1 MKLDIYC
8 DESRLEFLESKENG
22 FMVIGS
28 LWLEREKREVLKNSI
43 KELKKKY
50 NFNVEI
56 KWTKISYKMLD
67 FYKELIDLF
76 VQYQDFHFFRAIV
89 VDTAK
94 INFEYH
100 QKNSDIGF
108 YKFYYQVLVH
118 KMNTTT
124 RNNEYYVYV
133 DDKTNKVYKP
143 LPLLKK
149 ILNNAIY
156 AGEVKLIEPRE
167 SFENLFI
174 QYVDVLIGLV
184 SYGYNTPSNEMKG
197 AKKELYNYASQ
208 ALKLALNKKTS
219 KNAQPFNVFEIN
231 LDRNF

>member
-1 MKLDIYC
+1 MKIDIYC
-8 DESRLEFLESKENG
+8 DESRLEFLESNEDG

-28 LWLEREKREVLKNSI
+28 LWLDREDRDILKI
-43 KELKKKY
+43 KVKELKQKY
-50 NFNVEI
+50 NFTVEI

-67 FYKELIDLF
+67 FYKELIDIF
-76 VQYQDFHFFRAIV
+76 VEYKKFHFFKAIV
-89 VDTAK
+89 VDTSK

-100 QKNSDIGF
+100 QNNSDIGF

-118 KMNTTT
+118 KMNTAT
-124 RNNEYYVYV
+124 RHNEYYIYV

-149 ILNNAIY
+149 VLNNAIY
-156 AGEVKLIEPRE
+156 IGEVKLIEPRD

-184 SYGYNTPSNEMKG
+184 SYGYNTKEQKG
-197 AKKELYNYASQ
+197 AKKELYDYACE
-208 ALKLALNKKTS
+208 KLGLELDKKTR
-219 KNAQPFNVFEIN
+219 KDTKPFNIFEID

>member
-1 MKLDIYC
+1 MEIDIYC
-8 DESRLEFLESKENG
+8 DESRLEFLESKDDG

-28 LWLEREKREVLKNSI
+28 LWLKRKERDDLKNKI
-43 KELKKKY
+43 KALKVKY

-67 FYKELIDLF
+67 FYKGLVDLF
-76 VQYQDFHFFRAIV
+76 VDYNGFHFFKAIV
-89 VDTAK
+89 VDTSK

-100 QKNSDIGF
+100 QNNSDIGF

-118 KMNTTT
+118 KMNSASYHHD
-124 RNNEYYVYV
+124 YYIYV

-149 ILNNAIY
+149 VLNNSIY
-156 AGEVKLIEPRE
+156 TGNVKLIEPRD

-184 SYGYNTPSNEMKG
+184 SYGYNTDEMKG
-197 AKKELYNYASQ
+197 AKAELYEYASKR
-208 ALKLALNKKTS
+208 LDLPLDKSTP
-219 KNAQPFNVFEIN
+219 KNQQPFNIFEIK
-231 LDRNF
+231 LDGKF

>member
-1 MKLDIYC
+1 MKIDIYC
-8 DESRLEFLESKENG
+8 DESRLEFLESKDDG

-28 LWLEREKREVLKNSI
+28 LWLAREERDSLKNKI
-43 KELKKKY
+43 KALKEKHH
-50 NFNVEI
+50 FNVEI

-67 FYKELIDLF
+67 FYKELVDIF
-76 VQYQDFHFFRAIV
+76 VDYQEFHFFKAIV
-89 VDTAK
+89 VDTSK
-94 INFEYH
+94 VNFEYH
-100 QKNSDIGF
+100 QNNSDIGF

-118 KMNTTT
+118 KMNTASSHHD
-124 RNNEYYVYV
+124 YFIYV

-149 ILNNAIY
+149 VLNNAIY
-156 AGEVKLIEPRE
+156 AGNVKLVEPRD

-184 SYGYNTPSNEMKG
+184 SYGYNTKEKKG
-197 AKKELYNYASQ
+197 AKAELYDYAC
-208 ALKLALNKKTS
+208 AKLGLLLDKKTQ
-219 KNAQPFNVFEIN
+219 KETEPFNIFEID

>member
-1 MKLDIYC
+1 MKIDIYC
-8 DESRLEFLESKENG
+8 DESRLEFLESQENG

-28 LWLEREKREVLKNSI
+28 LWLPREKRE
-43 KELKKKY
+43 ELKSQIKALKVKHQ
-50 NFNVEI
+50 FNVEI

-76 VQYQDFHFFRAIV
+76 VNYKEFHFFKAIV
-89 VDTAK
+89 VDTQK

-100 QKNSDIGF
+100 HNNSDIGF

-118 KMNTTT
+118 KMNTAT
-124 RNNEYYVYV
+124 RHNDYYIYV

-156 AGEVKLIEPRE
+156 TGEVKLIEPKR
-167 SFENLFI
+167 SFENLFL
-174 QYVDVLIGLV
+174 QYVDILIGLV
-184 SYGYNTPSNEMKG
+184 SYGYNTEEMRG
-197 AKKELYNYASQ
+197 AKKELYDYACEV
-208 ALKLALNKKTS
+208 LEVKLNKKTV
-219 KNAQPFNVFEIN
+219 KKAQPFNIFEID

>member
-1 MKLDIYC
+1 MQIDIYC
-8 DESRLEFLESKENG
+8 DESRLEFLESKDDG

-28 LWLEREKREVLKNSI
+28 LWLEREKRDSLKNQI
-43 KELKKKY
+43 KALKEKY

-67 FYKELIDLF
+67 FYKELVDLF
-76 VQYQDFHFFRAIV
+76 VDREEFHFFKAIV
-89 VDTAK
+89 VDTSK
-94 INFEYH
+94 VNFEYH
-100 QKNSDIGF
+100 QNNSDIGF

-118 KMNTTT
+118 KMNTASGHHD
-124 RNNEYYVYV
+124 YYVYV

-149 ILNNAIY
+149 VLNNAIY
-156 AGEVKLIEPRE
+156 AGNVKLIEPRN

-184 SYGYNTPSNEMKG
+184 SYGYNTSEMSG
-197 AKKELYNYASQ
+197 AKKELYEYASKR
-208 ALKLALNKKTS
+208 LGLSLNKSTP
-219 KNAQPFNVFEIN
+219 KNKQPFNIFEID

>member
-1 MKLDIYC
+1 MKVDIYC
-8 DESRLEFLESKENG
+8 DESRLEFLESEDDG

-28 LWLEREKREVLKNSI
+28 LWLLREDRAILKKKI
-43 KELKKKY
+43 KDLKKKY
-50 NFNVEI
+50 SFNVEI

-67 FYKELIDLF
+67 FYKELIDIF
-76 VQYQDFHFFRAIV
+76 ANYEDFHFFKAIV
-89 VDTAK
+89 VDTSK

-100 QKNSDIGF
+100 QNNSDIGF

-118 KMNTTT
+118 KMNTATSH
-124 RNNEYYVYV
+124 NDYYVYV

-156 AGEVKLIEPRE
+156 SGEVKIIEPRE
-167 SFENLFI
+167 SFENIYI
-174 QYVDVLIGLV
+174 QYVDILIGLV
-184 SYGYNTPSNEMKG
+184 SYGYNIEEKKG
-197 AKKELYNYASQ
+197 AKKEIYDYACD
-208 ALKLALNKKTS
+208 KLHIPLNRKTTKNKK
-219 KNAQPFNVFEIN
+219 PFNIFEID

>member
-1 MKLDIYC
+1 MQIDIYC
-8 DESRLEFLESKENG
+8 DESRLEFLESKDDG

-28 LWLEREKREVLKNSI
+28 LWLKRVERDNLKNQI
-43 KELKKKY
+43 KALKKKH

-56 KWTKISYKMLD
+56 KWTKISYKMLT
-67 FYKELIDLF
+67 FYKELIDIF
-76 VQYQDFHFFRAIV
+76 VDYQEFHFFKAIV
-89 VDTAK
+89 VDTSK

-100 QKNSDIGF
+100 QNNSDIGF

-118 KMNTTT
+118 KMHTASHHHD
-124 RNNEYYVYV
+124 YYVYV

-149 ILNNAIY
+149 VLNNAIY
-156 AGEVKLIEPRE
+156 AGNVKLIEPRN

-184 SYGYNTPSNEMKG
+184 SYGYNTSEMKG
-197 AKKELYNYASQ
+197 AKAELYNYASKR
-208 ALKLALNKKTS
+208 LNLSLNKSTV
-219 KNAQPFNVFEIN
+219 KNKQPFNIFEIN

>member
-8 DESRLEFLESKENG
+8 DESRLEFLESNENG

-28 LWLEREKREVLKNSI
+28 LWLEREKRDRLKTSI
-43 KELKKKY
+43 KELKVKH
-50 NFNVEI
+50 NFGVEI

-76 VQYQDFHFFRAIV
+76 ADYQDFHFFKAIV
-89 VDTAK
+89 VDTSK

-100 QKNSDIGF
+100 QNNSDIGF

-118 KMNTTT
+118 KMNTAT
-124 RNNEYYVYV
+124 NHNEYYIYV

-149 ILNNAIY
+149 ILSNATY
-156 AGEVKLIEPRE
+156 AGEIKLIEPRN

-184 SYGYNTPSNEMKG
+184 SYGYNTNEMKG
-197 AKKELYNYASQ
+197 AKKELYLYACSKLNVN
-208 ALKLALNKKTS
+208 LKQKTTKK
-219 KNAQPFNVFEIN
+219 AQPFNIFEID

>member
-8 DESRLEFLESKENG
+8 DESRLEFLESDENG

-28 LWLEREKREVLKNSI
+28 LWLEREKRDRLKTSI
-43 KELKKKY
+43 KELKVKH
-50 NFNVEI
+50 NFGVEI

-76 VQYQDFHFFRAIV
+76 TDYQDFHFFKAIV
-89 VDTAK
+89 VDTSK

-100 QKNSDIGF
+100 QNNSDIGF

-124 RNNEYYVYV
+124 KHHEYYIYV

-149 ILNNAIY
+149 ILSNATY
-156 AGEVKLIEPRE
+156 TGEIKLIEPRN

-184 SYGYNTPSNEMKG
+184 SYGYNTGEMKG
-197 AKKELYNYASQ
+197 AKKELYEYACNK
-208 ALKLALNKKTS
+208 LKVNLKQKTTKKA
-219 KNAQPFNVFEIN
+219 KPFNIFEID

>member
-1 MKLDIYC
+1 MKFDIYC
-8 DESRLEFLESKENG
+8 DESRLEFLESEQNG

-28 LWLEREKREVLKNSI
+28 LWLERDKRDRLKNSI
-43 KELKKKY
+43 KELKQKH

-76 VQYQDFHFFRAIV
+76 ANYQDFHFFKAIV
-89 VDTAK
+89 VDTSK
-94 INFEYH
+94 INLNKYH
-100 QKNSDIGF
+100 QNNSDIGF

-118 KMNTTT
+118 KMNTAT
-124 RNNEYYVYV
+124 RYNEYYIYV

-149 ILNNAIY
+149 ILNSAIY
-156 AGEVKLIEPRE
+156 TGEIKLIEPRN

-184 SYGYNTPSNEMKG
+184 SYGYNTDEMRG
-197 AKKELYNYASQ
+197 AKEELYLYACNR
-208 ALKLALNKKTS
+208 LGLNLNQKTP
-219 KNAQPFNVFEIN
+219 KNRQPFNIFEID

>member
-1 MKLDIYC
+1 MNIDIYC
-8 DESRLEFLESKENG
+8 DESRLEFLESKDNG

-28 LWLEREKREVLKNSI
+28 LWLKREERDIVKNKI
-43 KELKKKY
+43 KTLKKKH
-50 NFNVEI
+50 NFTVEI

-67 FYKELIDLF
+67 FYKELVDIFVDLEE
-76 VQYQDFHFFRAIV
+76 FHFFKAIV
-89 VDTAK
+89 VDTEK

-100 QKNSDIGF
+100 QNNSDIGF

-118 KMNTTT
+118 KMNSAS
-124 RNNEYYVYV
+124 NFHNYYIYV

-156 AGEVKLIEPRE
+156 SGNIELIEPRN
-167 SFENLFI
+167 SYENIFI

-184 SYGYNTPSNEMKG
+184 SYGYNTKQMRG
-197 AKKELYNYASQ
+197 AKKELYEYVSHRLSM
-208 ALKLALNKKTS
+208 ALSKATS
-219 KNAQPFNVFEIN
+219 KDKKPFNIFEIK

>member
-1 MKLDIYC
+1 MNIDIYC
-8 DESRLEFLESKENG
+8 DESRLEFLESKEDG

-28 LWLEREKREVLKNSI
+28 LWILREQRDELKQKI
-43 KELKKKY
+43 KQLKKKY

-56 KWTKISYKMLD
+56 KWTKISYKMIN
-67 FYKELIDLF
+67 FYKELLDIF
-76 VQYQDFHFFRAIV
+76 VEYKEFHFFKAIV
-89 VDTAK
+89 VDTSK

-100 QKNSDIGF
+100 QNNSDIGF

-118 KMNTTT
+118 KMNTASKHHD
-124 RNNEYYVYV
+124 YYVYV
-133 DDKTNKVYKP
+133 DDKTNKIHKP

-149 ILNNAIY
+149 VLNNAIY
-156 AGEVKLIEPRE
+156 IGNVKLIEPKD

-184 SYGYNTPSNEMKG
+184 SYGYNMREKKG
-197 AKKELYNYASQ
+197 AKKELYDYACD
-208 ALKLALNKKTS
+208 KLTIPLHKKTL
-219 KNAQPFNVFEIN
+219 KNKQPFNIFEID

>member
-1 MKLDIYC
+1 MNIDIYC
-8 DESRLEFLESKENG
+8 DESRLEFLESEENG

-28 LWLEREKREVLKNSI
+28 LWLIREERENLKNQI
-43 KELKKKY
+43 KALKAKH

-56 KWTKISYKMLD
+56 KWTKISYKMLN
-67 FYKELIDLF
+67 FYKELVDLF
-76 VQYQDFHFFRAIV
+76 VDYNGFHFFKAIV
-89 VDTAK
+89 VDTSK

-100 QKNSDIGF
+100 QNNSDIGF

-118 KMNTTT
+118 KMNTASHH
-124 RNNEYYVYV
+124 NDYYVYV

-149 ILNNAIY
+149 VLNNAIY
-156 AGEVKLIEPRE
+156 SGNVKLIEPRN

-184 SYGYNTPSNEMKG
+184 SYGYNADEMKG
-197 AKKELYNYASQ
+197 AKAELYEYAS
-208 ALKLALNKKTS
+208 KRLALSLDKSTPKNK
-219 KNAQPFNVFEIN
+219 QPFNIFEIK
-231 LDRNF
+231 LDGKF

>member
-1 MKLDIYC
+1 MKIDIYC
-8 DESRLEFLESKENG
+8 DESRLEFLESKDDG

-28 LWLEREKREVLKNSI
+28 LWLKREERDNLKNQI
-43 KELKKKY
+43 KALKKKH

-56 KWTKISYKMLD
+56 KWTKISYKMLG

-76 VQYQDFHFFRAIV
+76 VVYQGFHFFKAIV

-100 QKNSDIGF
+100 QNNSDIGF

-118 KMNTTT
+118 KMNTAS
-124 RNNEYYVYV
+124 NHHDYYIYV

-143 LPLLKK
+143 LSMLKK
-149 ILNNAIY
+149 VLNNAVY
-156 AGEVKLIEPRE
+156 TGNVKLIEPRD

-184 SYGYNTPSNEMKG
+184 SYGYNTKDKKG
-197 AKKELYNYASQ
+197 VKAELYDYISKRLN
-208 ALKLALNKKTS
+208 LPLNKETK
-219 KNAQPFNVFEIN
+219 KDMQPFNIFEIK

>member
-1 MKLDIYC
+1 MKIDIYC
-8 DESRLEFLESKENG
+8 DESRLEFLESKEKG

-28 LWLEREKREVLKNSI
+28 LWLPRENREDIKSKIKLLKT
-43 KELKKKY
+43 KHD
-50 NFNVEI
+50 FNVEI

-67 FYKELIDLF
+67 FYKELIDIF
-76 VQYQDFHFFRAIV
+76 VEYPEFHFFKAIV
-89 VDTAK
+89 VNTSK

-100 QKNSDIGF
+100 QNNSDIGF

-118 KMNTTT
+118 KMNTATQH
-124 RNNEYYVYV
+124 NYYYIYV

-149 ILNNAIY
+149 VLNNAIY
-156 AGEVKLIEPRE
+156 SGEIKLIEPRE
-167 SFENLFI
+167 SFENIFI

-184 SYGYNTPSNEMKG
+184 SYGYNTKEQTG
-197 AKKELYNYASQ
+197 VKKELYNYACE
-208 ALKLALNKKTS
+208 KLAVPLNKKTN
-219 KNAQPFNVFEIN
+219 KDKKPFNIFEID

>member
-1 MKLDIYC
+1 MNVDIYC
-8 DESRLEFLESKENG
+8 DESRLEFLESSDDG

-28 LWLEREKREVLKNSI
+28 LWLKREDRDIIKKQIKLLKQ
-43 KELKKKY
+43 KH

-67 FYKELIDLF
+67 FYKELIDIF
-76 VQYQDFHFFRAIV
+76 VDYQEFHFFKAIV
-89 VDTAK
+89 VDTSK

-100 QKNSDIGF
+100 QNNSDIGF

-118 KMNTTT
+118 KMNTSSKHHD
-124 RNNEYYVYV
+124 YYVYV

-143 LPLLKK
+143 LPMLKK
-149 ILNNAIY
+149 VLNNAIY
-156 AGEVKLIEPRE
+156 TGSVKLIESRN

-184 SYGYNTPSNEMKG
+184 SYGYNIDEKKG
-197 AKKELYNYASQ
+197 AKDELYVYASQ
-208 ALKLALNKKTS
+208 KLKIALNNKTG
-219 KNAQPFNVFEIN
+219 KNKQPFNIFEIN

>member
-8 DESRLEFLESKENG
+8 DESRLEFLESDENG

-28 LWLEREKREVLKNSI
+28 LWLEREKRDRLKTSI
-43 KELKKKY
+43 KELKVKY
-50 NFNVEI
+50 NFSVEI

-76 VQYQDFHFFRAIV
+76 TDYQDFHFFKAIV
-89 VDTAK
+89 VDTSK

-100 QKNSDIGF
+100 QNNSDIGF

-124 RNNEYYVYV
+124 KHHEYYIYV

-149 ILNNAIY
+149 ILSNAIY
-156 AGEVKLIEPRE
+156 TGEIKLIEPRN

-184 SYGYNTPSNEMKG
+184 SYGYNTGEMKG
-197 AKKELYNYASQ
+197 AKKELYEYACNK
-208 ALKLALNKKTS
+208 LKVNLKQKTTKKA
-219 KNAQPFNVFEIN
+219 KPFNIFEID

>member
-8 DESRLEFLESKENG
+8 DESRLEFLESAENG

-28 LWLEREKREVLKNSI
+28 LWLERENRDRLKNRI
-43 KELKKKY
+43 KELKQKH
-50 NFNVEI
+50 NFRVEI

-76 VQYQDFHFFRAIV
+76 ADYQDFHFFKAIV
-89 VDTAK
+89 VDTSK

-100 QKNSDIGF
+100 QNNSDIGF

-118 KMNTTT
+118 KMNTATKH
-124 RNNEYYVYV
+124 NEYYIYV
-133 DDKTNKVYKP
+133 DDKTNKVYRP

-149 ILNNAIY
+149 ILGNAIY
-156 AGEVKLIEPRE
+156 AGEIKLIEPRD

-184 SYGYNTPSNEMKG
+184 SYGYNTQEIRG
-197 AKKELYNYASQ
+197 AKGELYRYSCDR
-208 ALKLALNKKTS
+208 LGLPLNEKTVKK
-219 KNAQPFNVFEIN
+219 AHPFNIFEID

>member
-1 MKLDIYC
+1 MNIDIYC
-8 DESRLEFLESKENG
+8 DESRLEFLESQDNG

-28 LWLEREKREVLKNSI
+28 LWLNREKRDMVKNRI
-43 KELKKKY
+43 KELKRKH
-50 NFNVEI
+50 NFTVEI

-67 FYKELIDLF
+67 FYKELIDVF
-76 VQYQDFHFFRAIV
+76 VEIEEFHFFKAIV
-89 VDTAK
+89 VDTSK

-100 QKNSDIGF
+100 QNNSDIGF

-118 KMNTTT
+118 KMNSASQSH
-124 RNNEYYVYV
+124 NYYIYV

-156 AGEVKLIEPRE
+156 NGNIKLIEPRD
-167 SFENLFI
+167 SYENIFI

-184 SYGYNTPSNEMKG
+184 SYGYNTKQMRG
-197 AKKELYNYASQ
+197 AKKDLYEYASNRLQ
-208 ALKLALNKKTS
+208 IPLNKSTL
-219 KNAQPFNVFEIN
+219 KNATPFNIFEIL
-231 LDRNF
+231 LDRDF